1 MQRDP
6 QVDLI
11 FSHFIP
17 RYEATG
23 VDPNDLRAL
32 MPRVT
37 QWQDWCRLWSEEGA
51 RHEALGEEAK
61 AKGYRRTAA
70 ESFVRAAMYYHYG
83 KHLFADRAEAFQR
96 AHEAML
102 RCYSAGAA
110 HLDPPIERV
119 EFQYRGVAMPGWLR
133 KPRGVAR
140 PPVAIILPGLDAC
153 KEELH
158 AWAEGFVDRGLA
170 ALTLDG
176 PGQGETSFHL
186 PVTHEWGGV
195 IGAVIDVL
203 ERRDDVDGSRVGVV
217 GQSLGALY
225 APLAA
230 AGEPRLKACIANCGP
245 FDWGTVLPKMPKVSQ
260 EVFRVRSHSK
270 TIEECHE
277 RGKALTLEGRAE
289 NSRCPL
295 LVIFGAGD
303 RLIAPAEGERL
314 FFGFGD
320 LCNLRLFNNSQFTA
334 PGHRGPF
341 ANLVKQYEKVVDFRG
356 MTERVVQK
364 GQTPFETQDLEMS
377 ETSFVV
383 NCQRDDLRKRPRR
396 NDAVRRAG
404 GLDTG
409 RLDIRR
415 ADDQQPVFGQDEET
429 VGKVELGI
437 EVYPENRR
445 NPFIRWKLPRDRAT
459 VRLGKVVE
467 VGLLERQ
474 LRQLLN
480 GRLSGAGSGFSCT
493 F

>member
-51 RHEALGEEAK
+51 RHEALAEEAK

-70 ESFVRAAMYYHYG
+70 EAFVRAAMYYHYG

-119 EFQYRGVAMPGWLR
+119 EFPYRGVTMPGWLR

-140 PPVAIILPGLDAC
+140 PPVAVILPGLDAC

-217 GQSLGALY
+217 GQSLGRALC
-225 APLAA
+225 AA
-230 AGEPRLKACIANCGP
+230 R
-245 FDWGTVLPKMPKVSQ
+245 
-260 EVFRVRSHSK
+260 RS
-270 TIEECHE
+270 
-277 RGKALTLEGRAE
+277 
-289 NSRCPL
+289 
-295 LVIFGAGD
+295 
-303 RLIAPAEGERL
+303 
-314 FFGFGD
+314 
-320 LCNLRLFNNSQFTA
+320 
-334 PGHRGPF
+334 
-341 ANLVKQYEKVVDFRG
+341 
-356 MTERVVQK
+356 
-364 GQTPFETQDLEMS
+364 
-377 ETSFVV
+377 
-383 NCQRDDLRKRPRR
+383 
-396 NDAVRRAG
+396 RRASTQ
-404 GLDTG
+404 GLH
-409 RLDIRR
+409 RQLRS
-415 ADDQQPVFGQDEET
+415 
-429 VGKVELGI
+429 
-437 EVYPENRR
+437 
-445 NPFIRWKLPRDRAT
+445 
-459 VRLGKVVE
+459 VRLGHRAAKNAE
-467 VGLLERQ
+467 GLAGGVPRPLALEDDRGMSRARQ
-474 LRQLLN
+474 GFDARGARTEHQVSVAGDLRCRRPPDPSRRRRAAGARSIGAVRA
-480 GRLSGAGSGFSCT
+480 GRLPRRQSRLLQHQL
-493 F
+493 